1 MAQILKPLEL
11 GLLTIIIL
19 IGIIALAT
27 ELTEYEV
34 AKVVV
39 VPSLVLLI
47 LVTGYGIFKASYLQ
61 R

>member
-1 MAQILKPLEL
+1 M
-11 GLLTIIIL
+11 L

-27 ELTEYEV
+27 ELTEYEEV